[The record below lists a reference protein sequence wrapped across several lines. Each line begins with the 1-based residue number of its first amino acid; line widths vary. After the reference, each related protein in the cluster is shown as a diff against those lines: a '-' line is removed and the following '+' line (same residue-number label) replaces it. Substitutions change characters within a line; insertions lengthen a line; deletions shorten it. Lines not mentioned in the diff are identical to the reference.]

1 MTARFKRSSWR
12 LAEDA
17 EVCAACLAWGGVNTK
32 VRGAA
37 DGGPLSDLLS
47 TKIGIRGGREIARGL
62 FCACLAV
69 FALGL
74 VLLVVH
80 ASIGKVVVGVL
91 LIVAAVAV
99 VIRYSNKR
107 VV

>member
-1 MTARFKRSSWR
+1 MEN
-12 LAEDA
+12 L
-17 EVCAACLAWGGVNTK
+17 G
-32 VRGAA
+32 
-37 DGGPLSDLLS
+37 S

-62 FCACLAV
+62 FSVCAAV
-69 FALGL
+69 FGLGV

-80 ASIGKVVVGVL
+80 ASIVKVVVGVL

-107 VV
+107 II